1 VRRRARYEILL
12 SVLKLCGCEL
22 DDVDAAVLIG
32 RLDDD
37 PTLLSDEAAATL
49 RYAIA
54 ADLPAETLDYDL
66 RDVIRQALYWPLP
79 DGIAALREALSRENQ
94 QCRLATTAQ

>member
-1 VRRRARYEILL
+1 MDVLPVLRIRTRCEILL
-12 SVLKLCGCEL
+12 PVLKLCGCEL

-54 ADLPAETLDYDL
+54 AKLSAGILDYEL
-66 RDVIRQALYWPLP
+66 RDAIRHALYWPLP
-79 DGIAALREALSRENQ
+79 PGLAALRESLSRETSNVV
-94 QCRLATTAQ
+94 